1 MSCKVEILGEG
12 KKLSSATKEQKI
24 ALAACRK
31 EKKLALK
38 DKLKKGVSKYSNIV
52 KDKVKNLNIKV
63 PTVVINNDTILK
75 PRNNKQ

>member
-1 MSCKVEILGEG
+1 MSCKVEILGKG
-12 KKLSSATKEQKI
+12 KKLSSASDEQKI

-38 DKLKKGVSKYSNIV
+38 NKLKKGLSKFSS
-52 KDKVKNLNIKV
+52 KVKEKVKNIKV